1 MSEHFD
7 NELDRLLA
15 GRLDG
20 DLSASEAARLDD
32 LLAADERA
40 KNEAARLERVDRV
53 VRALGMRGMPL
64 SVDWSAFHAGVMEQ
78 LSRQAE
84 QRSRRLVVYRIFSIA
99 APLAAAAAVLLLFSL
114 RWARSPGGGP
124 SVAQQPPPAVVR
136 VVYGRPAQPARPAPV
151 AEIQVTYVRS
161 AELERSTAARD
172 AAEQGAPSLAVA
184 SGSKE
189 TAPAPAMSLEPFPL

>member
-32 LLAADERA
+32 LLAASEQA
-40 KNEAARLERVDRV
+40 KDEAARLERVDRV
-53 VRALGMRGMPL
+53 VRALGIRGALPD
-64 SVDWSAFHAGVMEQ
+64 VDWSAFHAGVMEQ

-84 QRSRRLVVYRIFSIA
+84 RRSRRLVVYRIFSIA
-99 APLAAAAAVLLLFSL
+99 ASLAAAAAVLLALSL
-114 RWARSPGGGP
+114 HWARSPGGGP
-124 SVAQQPPPAVVR
+124 PVAQQPPPEVVQ
-136 VVYGRPAQPARPAPV
+136 VVYYRPAEPVRPASV

-161 AELERSTAARD
+161 TELERSTAARD

-184 SGSKE
+184 SGSKV